1 MASPSLLHSSEPVSK
16 RAPEAVDDTAFR
28 HQWLQPLVQGATGT
42 VALAA
47 IRGTVAWEQEW

>member
-16 RAPEAVDDTAFR
+16 RAPEAVGDTAFR
-28 HQWLQPLVQGATGT
+28 HQWLQPLVEGAIGT

>member
-42 VALAA
+42 VALASF
-47 IRGTVAWEQEW
+47 RGTVAGEHEG